1 MTYRYVDTVNPDGTM
16 RKRPAIPVLF
26 SCGDEKAEIMS
37 LIDSGADMSAID
49 FRWAE
54 LLGLN
59 LSGKKTKSFGV
70 GSEIDTVISKVRAE
84 VFRGHERYSYDI
96 PIRVLFI
103 DDSEPFIT
111 TLIGRKGF
119 FDHFKITIDESQ
131 QKVTLKSNGQ
141 SD

>member
-1 MTYRYVDTVNPDGTM
+1 
-16 RKRPAIPVLF
+16 
-26 SCGDEKAEIMS
+26 MS